1 MRLGQVFEV
10 SNLPAADSFE
20 PIPEGRYI
28 ASIEKVDIRD
38 TKSGTGSYLN
48 IQWKVTGPEY
58 AGRVIFDMINHRNQ
72 SVKAQEIGLRQLSGL
87 LAATGIKRLED
98 TDQLIGLSAEIKV
111 VIEES
116 AGFDPSNRVKSY
128 KAIAGSPLPPP
139 AEAPQEK
146 RAPWQR

>member
-10 SNLPAADSFE
+10 SNLPQADSFN
-20 PIPEGRYI
+20 PIPAGRYI
-28 ASIEKVDIRD
+28 ASIEKVEIRD

-48 IQWKVTGPEY
+48 IQWKVTGPKY
-58 AGRVIFDMINHRNQ
+58 AGRVIFDTINHRNQ

-128 KAIAGSPLPPP
+128 KAIAGSPLPAP
-139 AEAPQEK
+139 AEAPQERK
-146 RAPWQR
+146 APWAK